1 MSSANR
7 LMCRFARDR
16 RGATAIEYGLIALLI
31 AVGMLAA
38 LRSLG
43 DGNSG
48 SWNST
53 AGKVNSAMSGK

>member
-7 LMCRFARDR
+7 LMSRFARDQ

-38 LRSLG
+38 LRALG
-43 DGNSG
+43 SGNSG

-53 AGKVNSAMSGK
+53 AGNVTSAMSGK